1 MRLLVFLLVVAIVP
15 IGCATLREA
24 NNNPN
29 RYNRF
34 PADELAKQLQK

>member
-24 NNNPN
+24 GNNPN

-34 PADELAKQLQK
+34 PAAELRHQLSK